1 MVEPG
6 TYSGYDA
13 NGNAATV
20 TAQDANGDINPSEV
34 ESAVNNLQSTLESQF
49 KELSSALRG
58 VEQDA
63 NDAVVVQGSKIGGA
77 IEETCSVLES
87 VPNSIMGRIGNL
99 KSEAEAAH
107 DRLQNKYNDEE
118 RLLFTLSE
126 SEDSNVTDYFLN
138 IDKSIFG
145 SKVSNK
151 GYHPYINL
159 VNDMELKDKVKLMS
173 EYQRLTTGGHVFRT
187 GSKKTEILNN
197 INEIQKSD
205 VSYFEIS
212 LGDKA

>member
-6 TYSGYDA
+6 TYHGFDEG
-13 NGNAATV
+13 GNAKSV
-20 TAQDANGDINPSEV
+20 TAKDANGDINPSEV

-107 DRLQNKYNDEE
+107 DRLQNKYNDEARASVSHPPKE
-118 RLLFTLSE
+118 E
-126 SEDSNVTDYFLN
+126 S
-138 IDKSIFG
+138 
-145 SKVSNK
+145 
-151 GYHPYINL
+151 
-159 VNDMELKDKVKLMS
+159 
-173 EYQRLTTGGHVFRT
+173 
-187 GSKKTEILNN
+187 
-197 INEIQKSD
+197 
-205 VSYFEIS
+205 
-212 LGDKA
+212 